1 MIGQSVPGL
10 LTLNEGAYHIAR
22 AGELLKSTVHKLLT
36 TGVTVGLPNSA
47 EISARQMPRSARTQ
61 RQKFAKKR
69 GLTTSLQR
77 QTAGRGGR
85 RIERELVRG
94 FILPINCQSRS
105 PRANLIHKSEANA
118 K

>member
-47 EISARQMPRSARTQ
+47 EISARQMPRSARTLIKVRTTTLNQ
-61 RQKFAKKR
+61 NDEAVQVQIANLVVPPRQS
-69 GLTTSLQR
+69 G
-77 QTAGRGGR
+77 
-85 RIERELVRG
+85 ERE
-94 FILPINCQSRS
+94 
-105 PRANLIHKSEANA
+105 
-118 K
+118 